1 MLLTATG
8 GCRQV
13 SRLDTMAG
21 LAVKYNVTVRHGR
34 APFAE
39 GALCPSLCSFLPSL
53 HLESLAV
60 RGGVLH
66 RVWCLTMQVSD
77 IKRANGL
84 LSDSAMFA
92 RDNILIPTRPIVIG
106 CVRHSGP

>member
-1 MLLTATG
+1 
-8 GCRQV
+8 
-13 SRLDTMAG
+13 
-21 LAVKYNVTVRHGR
+21 
-34 APFAE
+34 
-39 GALCPSLCSFLPSL
+39 
-53 HLESLAV
+53 
-60 RGGVLH
+60 
-66 RVWCLTMQVSD
+66 MQVSD